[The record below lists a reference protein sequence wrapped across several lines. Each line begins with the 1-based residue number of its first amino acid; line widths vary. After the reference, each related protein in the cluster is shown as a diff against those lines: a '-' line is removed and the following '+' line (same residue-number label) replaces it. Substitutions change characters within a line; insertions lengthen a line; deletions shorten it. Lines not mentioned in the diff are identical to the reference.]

1 MVRKVVNGNYQSEK
15 YYQIEV
21 CYQAQNVH
29 IFLTNYMTITIHMTN
44 FQIRVPAH
52 SNAAHPPFLFL

>member
-29 IFLTNYMTITIHMTN
+29 IFLTNYNNSHG
-44 FQIRVPAH
+44 
-52 SNAAHPPFLFL
+52 